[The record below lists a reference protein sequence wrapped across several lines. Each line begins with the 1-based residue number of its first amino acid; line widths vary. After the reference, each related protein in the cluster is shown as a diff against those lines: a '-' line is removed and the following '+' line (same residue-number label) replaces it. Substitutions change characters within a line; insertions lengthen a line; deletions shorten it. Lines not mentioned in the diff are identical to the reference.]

1 MKKISIIVALLFL
14 FTACKK
20 VIKNYD
26 NAYPDVKT
34 LSAVV
39 QQDGSVKVTGEIV
52 SNGKGEEIRYIGFCM
67 DTVSSPGMISNQHV
81 VEVIDG
87 SQFSYTYTGLS
98 ENGKYYFRAWAVNE
112 YGYAL
117 ASNSILV
124 DKPKSTTPTIPCTL
138 PQDTL
143 TLVRPN
149 GNTTNEGYYSIGALA
164 SSGSTWDVDVS
175 TTTRDF
181 TFSFGEKPVS
191 GLYKTTTDIFPS
203 GKFVNIR
210 TAGTKIIDAGASVY
224 VTRINDNVVQ
234 ITICEAKFWDGF
246 EYTLRTK
253 FNTK

>member
-1 MKKISIIVALLFL
+1 MRKISILIALLFL
-14 FTACKK
+14 VTACKK

-52 SNGKGEEIRYIGFCM
+52 SNGKGEEIHYFGFCM
-67 DTVSSPGMISNQHV
+67 DTLSSPAMTSNQHV

-98 ENGKYYFRAWAVNE
+98 NDGKYYFRAWAVNE
-112 YGYAL
+112 FGYAL

-124 DKPKSTTPTIPCTL
+124 DKPKSTTPTIPCML

-149 GNTTNEGYYSIGALA
+149 GNTTNERYYSIGTLA
-164 SSGSTWDVDVS
+164 NSGSTWEVDAS
-175 TTTRDF
+175 TTTRDYK
-181 TFSFGEKPVS
+181 FSFGENPVS
-191 GLYKTTTDIFPS
+191 GIYKTTTDVFPT

-210 TAGTKIIDAGASVY
+210 VDGTINAEDGADVY
-224 VTRINDNVVQ
+224 VTRINNTIQ
-234 ITICEAKFWDGF
+234 INICEAKFWDGF
-246 EYTLRTK
+246 YYTLRTK